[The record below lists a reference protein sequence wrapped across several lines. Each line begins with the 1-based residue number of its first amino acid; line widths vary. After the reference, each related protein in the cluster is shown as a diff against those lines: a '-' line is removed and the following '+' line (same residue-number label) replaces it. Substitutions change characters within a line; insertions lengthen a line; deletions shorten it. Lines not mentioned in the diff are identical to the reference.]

1 MRAASELS
9 QVTHTSMAY
18 FMDMPIHE
26 FIWLYNDT
34 AERLKKHQ
42 PKHR

>member
-1 MRAASELS
+1 MRLASDLA
-9 QVTHTSMAY
+9 QVTHTSMDY
-18 FMDMPIHE
+18 FMSMPIHE

-34 AERLKKHQ
+34 AERMKKYR